1 MTTSTIPH
9 CTVALPAIGTPL
21 PHLGGTFWG
30 LQRAKPGSGL
40 ADYALIVPEGDR
52 FELRNVPWG
61 SYGKDEPGAAC
72 KWDGQANTTALLAS
86 EHSHPVVQLLRGA
99 DANLQGLYLPALRE
113 LKTLFANGCDQF
125 DPDRWYWSSTQFSRD
140 TAFYQY
146 FDNGLTSDLDK
157 SWDGGCA
164 RFVRRSSIESLI
176 N

>member
-9 CTVALPAIGTPL
+9 RTVALPAIGTPL

-52 FELRNVPWG
+52 FELRDVAWG

-72 KWDGQANTTALLAS
+72 QWDGAANTTALLAS

-99 DANLQGLYLPALRE
+99 DADLQGLYLPALRE
-113 LKTLFANGCDQF
+113 LKTLYANGCDQF
-125 DPDRWYWSSTQFSRD
+125 DTDRWYWSSTQFSR
-140 TAFYQY
+140 
-146 FDNGLTSDLDK
+146 NGALLQDFNYGYTGSNGK
-157 SWDGGCA
+157 SWEGGCP